1 MEASGES
8 SPRSDLKRI
17 AIAVA
22 LVIAAVIVA
31 LIVFDEEELS
41 RAEFLERGDE
51 ICSKAHD
58 EFTELQADRPQTA
71 SQAAELTA
79 RLVDI
84 SEQELDDIDDLN
96 GPSEL
101 DEPLGAYLSSREDG
115 IEQIRNGFDA
125 AGEHNAF
132 AYATAQAKVASEQLG
147 RLELARAVGFEICS
161 RPVVSRAELKRQSE
175 PPG

>member
-8 SPRSDLKRI
+8 SARPDLKRI
-17 AIAVA
+17 AIAAA
-22 LVIAAVIVA
+22 LLLAAEIAAFIV
-31 LIVFDEEELS
+31 LDKEELS

-51 ICSKAHD
+51 ICSRAHD
-58 EFTELQADRPQTA
+58 EFKELQGDQPQTA

-101 DEPLGAYLSSREDG
+101 DDALG
-115 IEQIRNGFDA
+115 
-125 AGEHNAF
+125 
-132 AYATAQAKVASEQLG
+132 
-147 RLELARAVGFEICS
+147 
-161 RPVVSRAELKRQSE
+161 
-175 PPG
+175 